1 MSTAAANIIPGT
13 RRRARQP
20 RSVLLALLVA
30 LLWLALP
37 APAASAHAYLLA
49 STPPDG
55 YAVPTSPTALSLDF
69 DQAVTI
75 SATPLELTDTAG
87 ENHPVGQAMLSLGGR
102 RLSAPAPA
110 QLPNGGYR
118 IRWEV
123 TADDGDLV
131 SGTIT
136 FTVGPG
142 ALAPAGRSGGAEVES
157 PVVVVARWALFAG
170 LALALG
176 GLPGDGLTRRVLQ
189 EVDADRP
196 ARPRPL
202 ITGGAGLGAVAAV
215 VLAVAQVGLN
225 LGQLVSTGPGRV
237 LGVEIL
243 AFALTAAL
251 AGLGRRHQGA
261 ILRTSV
267 AVALL
272 AVVAAEGLRAHPHE
286 DSPILGTAL
295 TIAHLLAAG
304 IWIGALVHVLRVAH
318 RWRDR
323 VGWTRLLIHDYAR
336 LALILVAVVV
346 ATGTAEA
353 IIVLPTPASL
363 ITTGY
368 GLVLLAKITLVAVVF
383 AIATLARRRLRH
395 SIRAAAGQPLGRAV
409 RVEAAG
415 LVGVLAATAVLVS
428 VTPAG
433 PTNSDLAAPPPP
445 VGPVVPVGTLAGQIT
460 VNASASAGQLVIR
473 MSSPDRDDLGT
484 DDTGPA
490 DTGSDN
496 TPVVAQGGAKDD
508 GAEPADYRVS
518 ALLTAPGPAPAALT
532 LRRCGPGCFT
542 SPVTWQPGNN
552 QLRLTVAA
560 PPWSGGTATL
570 DIPWPA
576 TSDPTLLPA
585 VLVAMR
591 EVKQMTVH
599 QAVTSNYT
607 GDPGAEAPLSFS
619 GTDYLATEPYGS
631 GGGNPVILTS
641 RPEETEIGLG
651 FPGGIAIRLSV
662 GPDHRILHE
671 VATTPNHL
679 ITSTFE
685 YPPDAGS

>member
-1 MSTAAANIIPGT
+1 M
-13 RRRARQP
+13 
-20 RSVLLALLVA
+20 LLGLLVA

-69 DQAVTI
+69 DQSVTI
-75 SATPLELTDTAG
+75 GATPMELTDTAG
-87 ENHPVGQAMLSLGGR
+87 APHSVGPAMLSLGGR
-102 RLSAPAPA
+102 RLSAPVPA
-110 QLPNGGYR
+110 QLANGGYR

-142 ALAPAGRSGGAEVES
+142 AIAPAGGSGGAAVES

-176 GLPGDGLTRRVLQ
+176 GVVGDRFTGRVLH
-189 EVDADRP
+189 EVDADRA

-202 ITGGAGLGAVAAV
+202 TIVGAGLGAVAAV
-215 VLAVAQVGLN
+215 VLAAAQVGLN

-251 AGLGRRHQGA
+251 AGLGRHHQGP
-261 ILRTSV
+261 IVRTSV

-295 TIAHLLAAG
+295 TIAHLFAAG

-363 ITTGY
+363 ITTAY
-368 GLVLLAKITLVAVVF
+368 GLVLLGKITLVAVVL

-395 SIRAAAGQPLGRAV
+395 SVRAAAGQPLGRAV

-433 PTNSDLAAPPPP
+433 PTSTDLAAPPPP

-490 DTGSDN
+490 HTGSDNN
-496 TPVVAQGGAKDD
+496 TPVVAQGGANGD
-508 GAEPADYRVS
+508 GAAPADYRIS
-518 ALLTAPGPAPAALT
+518 ALLTAPGAAPAALT
-532 LRRCGPGCFT
+532 LRGCGPGCFT

-560 PPWSGGTATL
+560 APWSGGAATL

-591 EVKQMTVH
+591 GVKQMTVH

-607 GDPGAEAPLSFS
+607 GDPGAETPLSFS

-631 GGGNPVILTS
+631 GGGKPVILTS

-651 FPGGIAIRLSV
+651 FPGGIAIRLSL

-685 YPPDAGS
+685 YPPDAGP